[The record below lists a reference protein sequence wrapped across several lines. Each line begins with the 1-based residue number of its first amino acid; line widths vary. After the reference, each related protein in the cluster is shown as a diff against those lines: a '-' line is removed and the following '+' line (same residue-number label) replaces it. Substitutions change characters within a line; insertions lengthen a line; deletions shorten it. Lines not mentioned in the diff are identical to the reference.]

1 MFKRKGADKRY
12 RFYRKRS
19 RAKSGGKFLDLGIAF
34 LGLMTLLFILS
45 SAKRLTQTQ
54 AEGSLRT
61 NPLRVQ
67 VLNSSGKKLD
77 PNQVRSFLEKRNL
90 SPYYLV
96 VVEQKNLPDSLV
108 KESFLRDRRGDEKLA
123 LQIGEKIGLKKKNII
138 IQELS
143 SPDPDVDYTL
153 ILGLDYQRIFKP
165 ND

>member
-19 RAKSGGKFLDLGIAF
+19 KAKQGGRFLDLGIAF
-34 LGLMTLLFILS
+34 LGLLTILFIFS

-54 AEGSLRT
+54 AEGSLKT

-67 VLNSSGKKLD
+67 IFNSSGKRLD
-77 PNQVRSFLEKRNL
+77 PGLVKFLENRNL

-108 KESFLRDRRGDEKLA
+108 KESLLRDRRGDEKLA
-123 LQIGEKIGLKKKNII
+123 LQIGEKIGMKRKNIM
-138 IQELS
+138 IQES
-143 SPDPDVDYTL
+143 RNPDPDIDYTL
-153 ILGLDYQRIFKP
+153 ILGQDYQRIFKLK
-165 ND
+165 D

>member
-1 MFKRKGADKRY
+1 
-12 RFYRKRS
+12 
-19 RAKSGGKFLDLGIAF
+19 LDLGIAF

-153 ILGLDYQRIFKP
+153 VLGLDYQRIFKP